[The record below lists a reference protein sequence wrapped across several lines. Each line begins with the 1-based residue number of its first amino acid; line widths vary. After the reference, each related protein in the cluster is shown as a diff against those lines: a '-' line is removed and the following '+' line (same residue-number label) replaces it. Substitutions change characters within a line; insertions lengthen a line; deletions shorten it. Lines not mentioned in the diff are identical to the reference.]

1 MKIPKFKTEAEEA
14 DWYYRNRDKIK
25 WGKPVRD
32 ASGQLMTPAQIV
44 AAEVGKRNQTQPIT
58 IRLSVADIELAKTQA
73 EQKGLGY
80 QTYLKSLVHQALT
93 AG

>member
-32 ASGQLMTPAQIV
+32 ADGNLMTPAQIV
-44 AAEVGKRNQTQPIT
+44 AAEIDKRKRTQPIT
-58 IRLSVADIELAKTQA
+58 IRLSVADIELAKTLA
-73 EQKGLGY
+73 EQKGLAY

-93 AG
+93 SK